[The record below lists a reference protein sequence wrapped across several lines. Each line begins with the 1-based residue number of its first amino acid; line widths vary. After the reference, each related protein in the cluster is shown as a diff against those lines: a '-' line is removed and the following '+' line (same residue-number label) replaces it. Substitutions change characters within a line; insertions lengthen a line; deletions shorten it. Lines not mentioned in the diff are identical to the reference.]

1 MKSLMEEASSIAKA
15 IENGWIRAG
24 KPKEFTV
31 KVHEEPVKNFFG
43 ITTQPAKVGIFFTE
57 TIEAEPKYKAKPA
70 RQPLKPREVQPR
82 EVNPRETNP
91 REVSPREINPRE
103 VRPRK
108 EQPEDLGPIWD
119 DAMIKSA
126 QDWIGTLLP
135 LMDISVPYN
144 INPSRFHLR
153 IEFSGSVLP
162 DKNKQK
168 HLFAVLSGLLMTM
181 LKREYKRPL
190 RGYKIVLT
198 EV

>member
-43 ITTQPAKVGIFFTE
+43 ITTQPAKVGIFFAE
-57 TIEAEPKYKAKPA
+57 PIEAEPKYKKPA
-70 RQPLKPREVQPR
+70 KQPLKPKEVK
-82 EVNPRETNP
+82 
-91 REVSPREINPRE
+91 PREIKPKEIRPRE
-103 VRPRK
+103 SIQAEVKPRK

-119 DAMIKSA
+119 EAMIKSA
-126 QDWIGTLLP
+126 EEWVGTLLSH
-135 LMDISVPYN
+135 MGISVPYN
-144 INPSRFHLR
+144 VNPSRFHLR

-190 RGYKIVLT
+190 RGYKIVLI